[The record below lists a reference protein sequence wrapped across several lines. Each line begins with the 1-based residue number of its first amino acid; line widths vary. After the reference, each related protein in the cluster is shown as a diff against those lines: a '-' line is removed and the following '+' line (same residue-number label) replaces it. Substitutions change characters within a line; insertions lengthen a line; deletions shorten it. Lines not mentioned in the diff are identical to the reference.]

1 MNRVVQLGCTCMLLY
16 MACTGRQVS
25 VPHWQITYS
34 RIAYFLGNI
43 DIIIGT
49 DSCYYHNKGSIYKN
63 PVPISWKS
71 NKRKLDKLLRQIKGH
86 MLPYDSIATTNI
98 TEHSYEYL
106 QLKVN
111 NQIIYKAVKH
121 LQSNKNISQFDSVL
135 AMLQLFIITE
145 NNGIRY

>member
-1 MNRVVQLGCTCMLLY
+1 MLLTLAY
-16 MACTGRQVS
+16 SCRQS
-25 VPHWQITYS
+25 SGTNWQISYY
-34 RIAYFLGNI
+34 RVDYFLGNI

-49 DSCYYHNKGSIYKN
+49 DSCYYLNKGSIYKN

-86 MLPYDSIATTNI
+86 MFPYDSIATTNI

-111 NQIIYKAVKH
+111 EQIIYEAVKH
-121 LQSNKNISQFDSVL
+121 LQSNNGISLFDSVL
-135 AMLQLFIITE
+135 NLLQSFIITE
-145 NNGIRY
+145 NNGTRY